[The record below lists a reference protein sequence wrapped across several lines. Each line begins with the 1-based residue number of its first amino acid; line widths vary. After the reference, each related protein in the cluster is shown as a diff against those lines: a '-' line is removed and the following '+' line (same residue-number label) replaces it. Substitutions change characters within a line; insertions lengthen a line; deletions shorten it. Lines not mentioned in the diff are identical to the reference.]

1 MKLSQYQPKSY
12 QKEHKKKENQDFN
25 FPDFSPT
32 PKGKTNFS
40 FLWLVGIFF
49 ALFLVS
55 MVYVVYDENGKPD
68 ITPERKAAL
77 EKDLE
82 KLENAE
88 QYVLKASINGFYPC
102 LSCLN
107 PLDSIFLK
115 KGEVYRYGVT
125 TNGEKGRYRN
135 SLKSKSLIYEPQFLG
150 NYLDCLKQEKI
161 KIYYYPTLPECLAR
175 ETKLLRPAGNPQDR

>member
-1 MKLSQYQPKSY
+1 MKLSQYQPKLSK
-12 QKEHKKKENQDFN
+12 KEHKRKENQELN

-32 PKGKTNFS
+32 PKKKTNFS

-82 KLENAE
+82 KLRNAE
-88 QYVLKASINGFYPC
+88 QYALLTVFDGFYPC
-102 LSCLN
+102 LSCTN
-107 PLDSIFLK
+107 GQDSIFLK
-115 KGEVYRYGVT
+115 AKEVYKYGVT
-125 TNGEKGRYRN
+125 TNGEVGRYRKT
-135 SLKSKSLIYEPQFLG
+135 LDGKGLIYRRQFSGTLQE
-150 NYLDCLKQEKI
+150 CLEQEKI